1 MNMKQ
6 TILKTGTILLLLGA
20 MVTACEKIDT
30 DDSWSFT
37 QLRIDIVFTDTPY
50 LFTYNGEAFQK
61 LYPSGQLYYPLYV
74 SRRDTAGRFCAYR
87 DEETLE
93 LDTVLHFRPGSTL
106 TFIQL
111 PGETIKFYNSGEAE
125 AEPNPA
131 NSACTKVR
139 FTYQADFSEA
149 DSLRLIWMSSKKAN
163 LNLPGAK
170 ADALDTVMLYRKGLS
185 RYVEFDTERYRAE
198 DSNTYFFYTRQTW
211 NGSAWTGSA
220 KTAVF
225 TSNGSN
231 ILSRYKF
238 ATCQFQQSNGI
249 IAPLFG
255 TLWEE

>member
-6 TILKTGTILLLLGA
+6 TVLKTGTILLLLGA

-37 QLRIDIVFTDTPY
+37 SLNIRITFTDTLY
-50 LFTYNGEAFQK
+50 LFTYNGETFQK
-61 LYPSGQLYYPLYV
+61 VPGYQLYYPLHI
-74 SRRDTAGRFCAYR
+74 SRRDTTGRFCAYR
-87 DEETLE
+87 GNEETLE
-93 LDTVLHFRPGSTL
+93 LDTVIRFRPASTL

-111 PGETIKFYNSGEAE
+111 PGEAIKFYDAGEAE
-125 AEPNPA
+125 AEPEPA

-170 ADALDTVMLYRKGLS
+170 ADALDTVMLYRNGLS

-211 NGSAWTGSA
+211 NGSAWTGST

-238 ATCQFQQSNGI
+238 ATCRFQQSNGNI
-249 IAPLFG
+249 VPLFG